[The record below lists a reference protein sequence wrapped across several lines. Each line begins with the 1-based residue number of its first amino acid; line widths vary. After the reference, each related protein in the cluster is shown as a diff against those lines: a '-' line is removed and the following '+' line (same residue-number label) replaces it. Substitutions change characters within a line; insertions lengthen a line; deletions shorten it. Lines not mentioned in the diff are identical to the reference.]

1 MLQAT
6 RPAIIDNE
14 TAQDGSPLELIAWAL
29 GVVRRQFL
37 VMIFIAL
44 PIISLAALYVL
55 TAPPTY
61 TAEATILIDPRKV
74 QLFPGSTFAE
84 GQADSPTLESQVE
97 LLKSERVGLAVVK
110 KLGLSEDPEFIAA
123 KSGFAGALAF
133 ASHLFAL
140 RSEPL
145 SESEAVRAA
154 LGVLAK
160 NLTVART
167 GVSYFITVK
176 YRAANPDLAAQIA
189 NAIAEAYIADQLEAK
204 NDPTRRAGVWLQQRI
219 EELKEKRALADRRVV
234 DFKKEKNMVVA
245 DGKLVNEQQIAELNS
260 QLTVARQKIFEAKA
274 HLDRIDAVIRDGM
287 VDGGSTATVA
297 DALSNQ
303 VVIQLRTRY
312 LELVNREA
320 DYSRKYGANHL
331 AVVNLR
337 DRVRELR
344 GSILDELKRLRES
357 YLSNYEIAKQRE
369 QDLEKSL
376 AAAVVQSQE
385 TNQAQVAL
393 RELESTAQTYRT
405 MHDNFLQR
413 YTESLQ
419 QESFPISEARII
431 TPASP
436 PGGKSGPKG
445 LLILAM
451 AMAGGLA
458 LGVGAGVL
466 RDLMNGSVCT
476 AVQAE
481 TALQAPC
488 IAIVPS
494 LNGQKSENKS
504 IVKGAR
510 LAGLPSRQGF
520 SEGGGRRTIARG
532 SDVMWAI
539 VDSPFSRFAEAI
551 RGIKLAVDLNG
562 DVVNANKVIGFTSS
576 IPNEGKSTIAASLAL
591 LMAQV
596 GARVILVDCDLRNP
610 TLSRKLAPNADCG
623 LLDVI
628 VGTMPL
634 EDAIWRDASTNL
646 AFLPAGIKSRLA
658 NSSEIFAAESTQRL
672 FSDLRSQYD
681 YVLVDLSPLM
691 PIVDTRATTGLVGSY
706 ICVIEWGCTTA
717 DVVKRAFKDAENI
730 YENLIGV
737 VLNKADINRLSSYDS
752 VGGNYYRNKYYA
764 QYGFTE

>member
-1 MLQAT
+1 M
-6 RPAIIDNE
+6 
-14 TAQDGSPLELIAWAL
+14 
-29 GVVRRQFL
+29 
-37 VMIFIAL
+37 
-44 PIISLAALYVL
+44 
-55 TAPPTY
+55 
-61 TAEATILIDPRKV
+61 RKV
-74 QLFPGSTFAE
+74 KPT
-84 GQADSPTLESQVE
+84 PTLESQVE

-145 SESEAVRAA
+145 SESETVRAA

-160 NLTVART
+160 NLTVARI
-167 GVSYFITVK
+167 GVSYFIAVK

-234 DFKKEKNMVVA
+234 DFKKEKNMVAA

-274 HLDRIDAVIRDGM
+274 YLDRIDAVIRDGM
-287 VDGGSTATVA
+287 LDGKSTATVA
-297 DALSNQ
+297 DALINP

-312 LELVNREA
+312 LELANREA
-320 DYSRKYGANHL
+320 EYSQKYGANHL

-369 QDLEKSL
+369 QELEKSL

-419 QESFPISEARII
+419 QESFPISEARIV

-436 PGGKSGPKG
+436 PNGKSGPKR

-458 LGVGAGVL
+458 FGVGAGVL

-494 LNGQKSENKS
+494 LNGQKSESKS

-510 LAGLPSRQGF
+510 LAGC
-520 SEGGGRRTIARG
+520 RRG
-532 SDVMWAI
+532 
-539 VDSPFSRFAEAI
+539 
-551 RGIKLAVDLNG
+551 
-562 DVVNANKVIGFTSS
+562 KVS
-576 IPNEGKSTIAASLAL
+576 
-591 LMAQV
+591 
-596 GARVILVDCDLRNP
+596 ARV
-610 TLSRKLAPNADCG
+610 
-623 LLDVI
+623 
-628 VGTMPL
+628 
-634 EDAIWRDASTNL
+634 
-646 AFLPAGIKSRLA
+646 
-658 NSSEIFAAESTQRL
+658 AAEE
-672 FSDLRSQYD
+672 
-681 YVLVDLSPLM
+681 PLLG
-691 PIVDTRATTGLVGSY
+691 TRT
-706 ICVIEWGCTTA
+706 
-717 DVVKRAFKDAENI
+717 
-730 YENLIGV
+730 
-737 VLNKADINRLSSYDS
+737 
-752 VGGNYYRNKYYA
+752 
-764 QYGFTE
+764 

>member
-14 TAQDGSPLELIAWAL
+14 TAQDGSPLELITWAL

-37 VMIFIAL
+37 VIIFIAL
-44 PIISLAALYVL
+44 PIISLGALYVL

-110 KLGLSEDPEFIAA
+110 KLGLSENPEFIAA

-160 NLTVART
+160 NLTVARI
-167 GVSYFITVK
+167 GVSYFIAVR

-234 DFKKEKNMVVA
+234 DFKNENNMVAA

-274 HLDRIDAVIRDGM
+274 YLDRIDAVIRDGM
-287 VDGGSTATVA
+287 LDGKSTATVA
-297 DALSNQ
+297 DALSNP
-303 VVIQLRTRY
+303 VVTQLRTRY

-419 QESFPISEARII
+419 QESFPISDARIV

-436 PGGKSGPKG
+436 PLGKSGPKR

-510 LAGLPSRQGF
+510 LAGLPSRQGL
-520 SEGGGRRTIARG
+520 SEGGSRRTIAR
-532 SDVMWAI
+532 
-539 VDSPFSRFAEAI
+539 DSGRNVGDTQFS
-551 RGIKLAVDLNG
+551 
-562 DVVNANKVIGFTSS
+562 
-576 IPNEGKSTIAASLAL
+576 
-591 LMAQV
+591 
-596 GARVILVDCDLRNP
+596 
-610 TLSRKLAPNADCG
+610 
-623 LLDVI
+623 
-628 VGTMPL
+628 
-634 EDAIWRDASTNL
+634 
-646 AFLPAGIKSRLA
+646 
-658 NSSEIFAAESTQRL
+658 L
-672 FSDLRSQYD
+672 FSLRRGNTRHQAGSRSQW
-681 YVLVDLSPLM
+681 
-691 PIVDTRATTGLVGSY
+691 R
-706 ICVIEWGCTTA
+706 CWEC
-717 DVVKRAFKDAENI
+717 E
-730 YENLIGV
+730 
-737 VLNKADINRLSSYDS
+737 
-752 VGGNYYRNKYYA
+752 
-764 QYGFTE
+764 

>member
-14 TAQDGSPLELIAWAL
+14 TAQDGSPLELITWAL

-37 VMIFIAL
+37 VMISVAV
-44 PIISLAALYVL
+44 PIVSLAALYVL

-61 TAEATILIDPRKV
+61 TAVATILIDPRKV

-84 GQADSPTLESQVE
+84 GQADIPTLESQVE

-110 KLGLSEDPEFIAA
+110 KLGLSKDPEFIAA

-133 ASHLFAL
+133 ASHLFAS

-160 NLTVART
+160 NLIVARI
-167 GVSYFITVK
+167 GVSYFIAVQ

-219 EELKEKRALADRRVV
+219 EELKEKRALADRRIV
-234 DFKKEKNMVVA
+234 DFKKEKNMVTA
-245 DGKLVNEQQIAELNS
+245 DGRLVNEQQIAELNS

-274 HLDRIDAVIRDGM
+274 HLDRIDTVIRDGM
-287 VDGGSTATVA
+287 LDGKSTATVA
-297 DALSNQ
+297 DALSNPL
-303 VVIQLRTRY
+303 VTQLRTRY
-312 LELVNREA
+312 LELANREA
-320 DYSRKYGANHL
+320 EYSQKYGANHL

-337 DRVRELR
+337 NRVRELR

-369 QDLEKSL
+369 QELEKSL

-393 RELESTAQTYRT
+393 RELESTAQAYRT

-436 PGGKSGPKG
+436 PGDNPKK

-488 IAIVPS
+488 IAIVPL

-510 LAGLPSRQGF
+510 LAGLPSRQGL
-520 SEGGGRRTIARG
+520 SEGGSRRTIARD

-539 VDSPFSRFAEAI
+539 LDSPFSRFAEAI

-562 DVVNANKVIGFTSS
+562 DVVNASKVIGFTSS

-610 TLSRKLAPNADCG
+610 TLSRKLAPSADCG

-628 VGTMPL
+628 VGTTPL
-634 EDAIWRDASTNL
+634 EDAVWRDASTNL
-646 AFLPAGIKSRLA
+646 AFLPAGIKSPLA
-658 NSSEIFAAESTQRL
+658 NSGEILAAESTQRL
-672 FSDLRSQYD
+672 FSDLRSKYD

-691 PIVDTRATTGLVGSY
+691 PIVDTRATTALVGSY
-706 ICVIEWGCTTA
+706 VCVIEWGCTTA
-717 DVVKRAFKDAENI
+717 NVVKHAFKDAENV
-730 YENLIGV
+730 YENLLGV

>member
-14 TAQDGSPLELIAWAL
+14 TAQDGSPLELITWAL

-44 PIISLAALYVL
+44 TIISLAALYVL

-84 GQADSPTLESQVE
+84 GQANSPTLESQVE

-167 GVSYFITVK
+167 GVSYFIAVK

-234 DFKKEKNMVVA
+234 DFKKENNMVVA

-274 HLDRIDAVIRDGM
+274 YLDRIDTVIRDGM
-287 VDGGSTATVA
+287 LDGKSTATVA
-297 DALSNQ
+297 DALSNP
-303 VVIQLRTRY
+303 VVTQLRTRY

-320 DYSRKYGANHL
+320 EYSRKYGANHL

-419 QESFPISEARII
+419 QESFPISDARIV

-436 PGGKSGPKG
+436 PVGKSGPKR

-488 IAIVPS
+488 IAIVPL

-510 LAGLPSRQGF
+510 LAGLPSRQGL
-520 SEGGGRRTIARG
+520 SEGGSRRTIARD

-539 VDSPFSRFAEAI
+539 LDSPFSRFAEAI
-551 RGIKLAVDLNG
+551 RAIKLAVDLNG
-562 DVVNANKVIGFTSS
+562 DVGNASKVIGFTSS
-576 IPNEGKSTIAASLAL
+576 IPNEGKSTITASLAL

-628 VGTMPL
+628 VGTTPL
-634 EDAIWRDASTNL
+634 EDAMWRDASTNL

-658 NSSEIFAAESTQRL
+658 NSGEVFAAELTQRL
-672 FSDLRSQYD
+672 FSDLRSKYD

-691 PIVDTRATTGLVGSY
+691 PIVDTRATTALVGSY
-706 ICVIEWGCTTA
+706 VCVIEWGCTTA
-717 DVVKRAFKDAENI
+717 NVVKRAFKDAENV
-730 YENLIGV
+730 YENLLGV
-737 VLNKADINRLSSYDS
+737 VLNKADINRLSSYDL

>member
-14 TAQDGSPLELIAWAL
+14 TAQDGSPLELITWAL

-160 NLTVART
+160 NLTVARI
-167 GVSYFITVK
+167 GVSYFIAVK

-234 DFKKEKNMVVA
+234 DFKKEKNMVAA

-274 HLDRIDAVIRDGM
+274 YLDRIDAVIRDGM
-287 VDGGSTATVA
+287 LDGKSTATVA
-297 DALSNQ
+297 DALSNP
-303 VVIQLRTRY
+303 VVTQLRTRY

-320 DYSRKYGANHL
+320 EYSQKYGANHL

-413 YTESLQ
+413 YTELLQ
-419 QESFPISEARII
+419 QESFPISEARIV

-436 PGGKSGPKG
+436 P
-445 LLILAM
+445 M
-451 AMAGGLA
+451 
-458 LGVGAGVL
+458 
-466 RDLMNGSVCT
+466 
-476 AVQAE
+476 
-481 TALQAPC
+481 
-488 IAIVPS
+488 
-494 LNGQKSENKS
+494 
-504 IVKGAR
+504 
-510 LAGLPSRQGF
+510 
-520 SEGGGRRTIARG
+520 
-532 SDVMWAI
+532 
-539 VDSPFSRFAEAI
+539 
-551 RGIKLAVDLNG
+551 
-562 DVVNANKVIGFTSS
+562 
-576 IPNEGKSTIAASLAL
+576 
-591 LMAQV
+591 
-596 GARVILVDCDLRNP
+596 ARVVR
-610 TLSRKLAPNADCG
+610 R
-623 LLDVI
+623 
-628 VGTMPL
+628 
-634 EDAIWRDASTNL
+634 
-646 AFLPAGIKSRLA
+646 
-658 NSSEIFAAESTQRL
+658 
-672 FSDLRSQYD
+672 
-681 YVLVDLSPLM
+681 
-691 PIVDTRATTGLVGSY
+691 
-706 ICVIEWGCTTA
+706 GC
-717 DVVKRAFKDAENI
+717 
-730 YENLIGV
+730 
-737 VLNKADINRLSSYDS
+737 
-752 VGGNYYRNKYYA
+752 
-764 QYGFTE
+764 